1 MKWMQKLNEFSKK
14 KIYISKESNLS
25 GIIFQKELTEV
36 DVTTE
41 EVQKEVDSLAR
52 ECSVLATSLDSL
64 QKLTRPQ
71 QFKLIGNYLHY

>member
-14 KIYISKESNLS
+14 NLIGKESNLS
-25 GIIFQKELTEV
+25 GIIVQKELTEV